1 MKKPNQA
8 TLVWRV
14 FTVLALISQSALASI
29 TLFSD
34 NFQSYPVQNPAPNP
48 LTNGPA
54 GGQWYFVDPTPPMT
68 VNKHRVLDGVTGA
81 GLDSRYWESMTNN
94 ARLTNAITISALP
107 AGSEPYTFRLSFLV
121 ASDTGTAGRPVTFK
135 YAVSSSAGTLSFVS
149 GGNLDSSQT
158 LTNLSSYGSASSGTL
173 GKSLDRRFIIV
184 FQGTGLSVGDNIIF
198 DITRVTNSGSAL
210 WMTLDDVSL
219 TVDDG
224 TGPQVQSAR
233 PMLTLEHVR
242 VTFSEPV
249 EAASATSTTNYSFSG
264 SALSVLNARLID
276 PATVELQTSSQT
288 PSSSYSLQVSNVGG
302 QTGISMTA
310 TQMNFT
316 TPALVVSSVRYDAGT
331 SSDGPSDPTSAV
343 AGYWNFTTNSANPGL
358 TFSAVTN
365 DISTGLN
372 AWKVRDQSA
381 SAGTLVYRL
390 PIDSASDALA
400 RDNGWRLLVN
410 ARMVANFG
418 ATSPSSVVRYNRGGW
433 RYGIWFH
440 LTASGDLTAQLL
452 GITTVY
458 TLTALGTGTAAYH
471 THVLVFDPATGTAS
485 YYFDGQPIIKN
496 YAGESDTTEDG
507 LTFGAASSAGQGEIN
522 FNRVQFDVVGGTP
535 PVVTLNPQSSTNGV
549 GQKVTFTAGF
559 TPFVGAYQWLSNGVI
574 IAGATNNVYTTGYIT
589 LLMDGT
595 QYKCRALHA
604 LGNVETTT
612 ATLTVTSDTTPP
624 TIANAKGSLLLDRV
638 TIAYSEP
645 VLENYATNIAN
656 YVWSLPGVTN
666 ISAKLLDPLT
676 VELRTTPQQGGSNY
690 TILVSNVRDTS
701 NLIIPANTPAQF
713 LAPNAPPPERVAVF
727 VNGQNGY
734 ACYRIPAMVTTTNGT
749 VIAIADG
756 RISSCGDIPNPLDLV
771 ARRSFDSG
779 CTWGPLQ
786 LIVAYGSDT
795 STNDLD
801 TYPHYGITNPIQRVA
816 AGDASL
822 LVDRANGR
830 VWTLYDNGAYVA
842 GMPNNR
848 TIKLEMRYSDDDGT
862 SWSSGIDIEALNP
875 GLRPLTGQFQTGPG
889 NGIQLSGGT
898 NAGRLL
904 FPVYIYQGSNYASV
918 IYSGDHGQTWH
929 LGGNAGTG
937 GGEIQIAETPGGGLL
952 ASIRNNGLGTG
963 VRHFNRSPDAGI
975 TWGTPYS
982 STTNQPAIPDP
993 TCQGSILRLTTS
1005 SDSNASR
1012 LIHAN
1017 AANSSA
1023 RVNMTIRISYDEG
1036 QTWPVSNQV
1045 YSGSSAYSALTKLAT
1060 GEVGLL
1066 FEIDNYTHIDF
1077 VRRSVSQ
1084 MTEGSDSLPPYTV
1097 WAGQQFSPAQ
1107 LANPAISGPD
1117 ADPDHDG
1124 FNNYAEFIAGTD
1136 PLDPCSCLKL
1146 DLLPG
1151 GANLLLLSFG
1161 AVSNKTYTVQCR
1173 DALDVGPW
1181 LRYSDVPVRSTNS
1194 LIELPA
1200 GVTNHSQFFRLA
1212 IPQLP

>member
-690 TILVSNVRDTS
+690 TILVSNVRDSS
-701 NLIIPANTPAQF
+701 NLIITPNSPATFKTATLLTQARYYAGNTTDAPA
-713 LAPNAPPPERVAVF
+713 
-727 VNGQNGY
+727 
-734 ACYRIPAMVTTTNGT
+734 
-749 VIAIADG
+749 
-756 RISSCGDIPNPLDLV
+756 
-771 ARRSFDSG
+771 
-779 CTWGPLQ
+779 GP
-786 LIVAYGSDT
+786 
-795 STNDLD
+795 
-801 TYPHYGITNPIQRVA
+801 
-816 AGDASL
+816 
-822 LVDRANGR
+822 
-830 VWTLYDNGAYVA
+830 
-842 GMPNNR
+842 
-848 TIKLEMRYSDDDGT
+848 
-862 SWSSGIDIEALNP
+862 
-875 GLRPLTGQFQTGPG
+875 
-889 NGIQLSGGT
+889 
-898 NAGRLL
+898 
-904 FPVYIYQGSNYASV
+904 
-918 IYSGDHGQTWH
+918 
-929 LGGNAGTG
+929 
-937 GGEIQIAETPGGGLL
+937 
-952 ASIRNNGLGTG
+952 
-963 VRHFNRSPDAGI
+963 
-975 TWGTPYS
+975 
-982 STTNQPAIPDP
+982 PDP
-993 TCQGSILRLTTS
+993 TSPAGGNWTLRFDSDPGLSTNAVADDLSTGWHAWQVRDASTQNADLFIQYTFPFTTNIYQAAGENGWIMSVRSRVAESFGTAAPGALQAQYDDNNFWRYRMAFDQNTAGNLTVGLWRPSGYLNLVVTS
-1005 SDSNASR
+1005 DGMGGLAYHLHQVVYNPATTNAS
-1012 LIHAN
+1012 
-1017 AANSSA
+1017 
-1023 RVNMTIRISYDEG
+1023 YYFD
-1036 QTWPVSNQV
+1036 
-1045 YSGSSAYSALTKLAT
+1045 
-1060 GEVGLL
+1060 GELVT
-1066 FEIDNYTHIDF
+1066 NN
-1077 VRRSVSQ
+1077 
-1084 MTEGSDSLPPYTV
+1084 
-1097 WAGQQFSPAQ
+1097 WAGGATASGMPGLYWGASAT
-1107 LANPAISGPD
+1107 ANEGCMNFNLVEFKSVEPPPKPFVAIGL
-1117 ADPDHDG
+1117 
-1124 FNNYAEFIAGTD
+1124 N
-1136 PLDPCSCLKL
+1136 
-1146 DLLPG
+1146 
-1151 GANLLLLSFG
+1151 GANIEVRYTGILDMATQLGNPTAWTSV
-1161 AVSNKTYTVQCR
+1161 ATNNTEVTNTYTI
-1173 DALDVGPW
+1173 LVGAQTKQYFRTRF
-1181 LRYSDVPVRSTNS
+1181 L
-1194 LIELPA
+1194 
-1200 GVTNHSQFFRLA
+1200 SQ
-1212 IPQLP
+1212 